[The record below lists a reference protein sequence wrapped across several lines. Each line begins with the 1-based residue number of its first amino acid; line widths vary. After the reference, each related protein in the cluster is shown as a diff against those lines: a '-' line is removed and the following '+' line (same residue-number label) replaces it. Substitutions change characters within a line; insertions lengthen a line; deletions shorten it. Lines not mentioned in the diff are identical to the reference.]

1 MAAVHVYTVSQL
13 IHIPHLLVMILSEAY
28 QVNASLI
35 PTIEA
40 AWQVPQVQTTYRC
53 NMMAIATSH
62 SSSEYRSQIRAHD
75 TSSCEKVDFLIVDAT
90 VFCSSTTE
98 VKPKLSKKICRAPTL
113 ARPSNGY

>member
-62 SSSEYRSQIRAHD
+62 SSSESYF
-75 TSSCEKVDFLIVDAT
+75 TTAT
-90 VFCSSTTE
+90 QWYTYGRGRNFPVLGSPHIF
-98 VKPKLSKKICRAPTL
+98 
-113 ARPSNGY
+113 